1 MLKLCRGGVP
11 SDLEAVV
18 WELSCEALKNIYFF
32 PTTLKSLTAEVK
44 KQHWAT
50 RGYGSREVC
59 TKETFTAL
67 DCS

>member
-44 KQHWAT
+44 KRH
-50 RGYGSREVC
+50 
-59 TKETFTAL
+59 
-67 DCS
+67 